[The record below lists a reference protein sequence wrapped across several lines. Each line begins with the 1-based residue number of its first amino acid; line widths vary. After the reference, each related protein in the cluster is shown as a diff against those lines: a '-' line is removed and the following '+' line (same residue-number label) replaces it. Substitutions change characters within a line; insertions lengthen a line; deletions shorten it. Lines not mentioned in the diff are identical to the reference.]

1 MVFLGKMLY
10 KTYLKKNYLTFLVN
24 KNVFYLE
31 CGYWLCIS
39 I

>member
-10 KTYLKKNYLTFLVN
+10 TICLKKINLTFLVN

-31 CGYWLCIS
+31 CGYAF
-39 I
+39 